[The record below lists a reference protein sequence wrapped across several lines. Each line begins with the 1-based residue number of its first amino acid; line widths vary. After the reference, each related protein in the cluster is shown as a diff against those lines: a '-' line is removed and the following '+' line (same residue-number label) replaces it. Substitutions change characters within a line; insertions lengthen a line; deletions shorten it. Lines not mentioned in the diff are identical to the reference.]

1 MVLNKH
7 GGWTISLKLINVWS
21 RICTHVVKVFFQI
34 KWSNV
39 DSTKIPWIKSVS
51 LNIIELLT
59 KENTVYLKPK
69 SSRQSRDLYFWILA
83 RQSRRGRNLF
93 FQLLTRQ
100 SRQSRD
106 LCFQLFTRQSR
117 QSRYLFFNY

>member
-1 MVLNKH
+1 MEA
-7 GGWTISLKLINVWS
+7 
-21 RICTHVVKVFFQI
+21 F
-34 KWSNV
+34 
-39 DSTKIPWIKSVS
+39 SVS

-100 SRQSRD
+100 TRQSRD
-106 LCFQLFTRQSR
+106 LFFQL
-117 QSRYLFFNY
+117 